1 MSFILDALRR
11 AEVLRGNDPRQTT
24 HETVLDE
31 IAEPAASTPPLRL
44 ITVLFISSIVIAL
57 FAIRLIG
64 NNTVPSPDK
73 PTAGVERMA
82 QVPPMSGIASD
93 TPLAEVVA
101 PGNREIRPLKN
112 EAVPVQSIQ
121 ADAPAKVPSG
131 KVSVSQEPLSAAE
144 TPSRKLTNLPE
155 APAEQFP
162 AYEDLVLSGRAQLP
176 VFHLDIHVYAPAPD
190 RRFVFVNNRKYR
202 EGDRLDEGGTVERI
216 TPAGVVLNH
225 RGHRF
230 ELLPD

>member
-11 AEVLRGNDPRQTT
+11 AEVLRGNQPRQIT

-44 ITVLFISSIVIAL
+44 ITVLLISSIVIAM
-57 FAIRLIG
+57 FVIRLMG
-64 NNTVPSPDK
+64 NNAIPELDK
-73 PTAGVERMA
+73 PIAGVKRMS
-82 QVPPMSGIASD
+82 QVPPLPGVASD
-93 TPLAEVVA
+93 TPLAEVVT

-121 ADAPAKVPSG
+121 PDTPAGVPSG
-131 KVSVSQEPLSAAE
+131 KVSVSREPLSAGE
-144 TPSRKLTNLPE
+144 TPSRMLTNLPE

-162 AYEDLVLSGRAQLP
+162 AYQDLVLSGRAQLP
-176 VFHLDIHVYAPAPD
+176 VFHLDIHVYAPAAE

-202 EGDRLDEGGTVERI
+202 EGNRLDEGGTVEKI
-216 TPAGVVLNH
+216 TPAGVILNH